1 MNWRL
6 VEILPRARLV
16 PLPDVVVLCW
26 AAPTQRGWKMKK
38 KTTS

>member
-16 PLPDVVVLCW
+16 PLPDVVVLC
-26 AAPTQRGWKMKK
+26 
-38 KTTS
+38 